1 MNKSLKLAIKQGVIF
16 LALAQAGSAAYANGV
31 EYSIKWDDKASV
43 YRVFM
48 RPQTAPKS
56 PNLTY
61 SAQVTIKVPHAESPD
76 QFVAQNI
83 TSTNENLSWS
93 NSSKVRAPIANP
105 SYDYLSFTTSIL
117 NNAKTF
123 PWVAGEELEVFNF
136 SNGGACLGSVEIM
149 DNDADPFALNPSV
162 PSPSDPDAKANPG
175 NEFSSDGWGGDLDND
190 FLGRYGVAADCS
202 VATVGNA
209 SPVAAADTVVVESG
223 QTITIDVLKNDTD
236 DDGDTLSIASVTQ
249 GAHGSVTI
257 SDNNTITYT
266 PEADYSGA
274 DNFTYMASDGKGGS
288 STGSV
293 SVTVSSSGNNPPNGT
308 NENPTAVGL
317 TATTRSNTAITINVL
332 NHVSDPDGD
341 IVTLS
346 NYSNGSFG
354 TVSLSDG
361 KLIYT
366 PQNAYV
372 GEDSFSYTVSDGKGG
387 TAVGQITVRV
397 LASDTPVSSA
407 VKAVPTLSQ
416 WGQLL
421 LALLLGGLGFRR
433 FSRSKL

>member
-16 LALAQAGSAAYANGV
+16 LALAQAGSAAYANGAEKGV

-93 NSSKVRAPIANP
+93 NSSKARAPIESSAH
-105 SYDYLSFTTSIL
+105 DYLSFT
-117 NNAKTF
+117 AKIFTPPNTF
-123 PWVAGEELEVFNF
+123 SWVAGEELEVFSF
-136 SNGGACLGSVEIM
+136 SNGGACLGPVEIM
-149 DNDADPFALNPSV
+149 DNDTDPFNVIPNSRGT
-162 PSPSDPDAKANPG
+162 NPG
-175 NEFSSDGWGGDLDND
+175 NEFSSSSWGADEGND

-209 SPVAAADTVVVESG
+209 SPVAAADTVAVESG

-274 DNFTYMASDGKGGS
+274 DSFTYMASDGKGGS

-317 TATTRSNTAITINVL
+317 TATTRSNTAITIDVL
-332 NHVSDPDGD
+332 SHVSDPDGD
-341 IVTLS
+341 TLTLS

-397 LASDTPVSSA
+397 LASDTPVSNS